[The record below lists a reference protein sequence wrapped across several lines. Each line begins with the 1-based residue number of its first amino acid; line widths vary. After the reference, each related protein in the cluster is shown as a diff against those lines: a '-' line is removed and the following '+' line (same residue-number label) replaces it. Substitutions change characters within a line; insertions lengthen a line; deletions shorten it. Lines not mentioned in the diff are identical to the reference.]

1 MIELDDAKTL
11 FSFDK
16 DLEPVLKVPSSETV
30 RIRTKDCFGNQL
42 QGPEDQLS
50 EIDWEAINPATG
62 PIYVEGAVAGGA
74 LKVHID
80 NIELDAQTS
89 SCTGKDE
96 GVCGDRFSDWA
107 THFCKVEDGKVVW
120 DERLSIPL
128 APMIGVIG
136 VAPEGEPV
144 NCGTPG
150 KHGGNMDN
158 TAIAA
163 GATLYFPVA
172 VDGALFGCGDMHAV
186 MGDGE
191 VSVSGA
197 EVAGYATV
205 TLTALPELS
214 VPNPLIENDTHFGI
228 IVSAESLDKA
238 SELAVQQM
246 VDLLASR
253 TNESEADLVML
264 LSLVADVRVCQMVD
278 PEKTVRFMVP
288 KYVLDAIGF
297 SL

>member
-16 DLEPVLKVPSSETV
+16 DLEPVLKVPSGETV

-62 PIYVEGAVAGGA
+62 PVYVEGAVAGGA

-238 SELAVQQM
+238 AELAVQQM

>member
-16 DLEPVLKVPSSETV
+16 DLEPVLKVPSGETV

-42 QGPEDQLS
+42 QGPEDHLS

-62 PIYVEGAVAGGA
+62 PIYVEGAVAGGT

>member
-1 MIELDDAKTL
+1 MIELDDSKTL

-16 DLEPVLKVPSSETV
+16 DLEPVLKVPSGETV

-42 QGPEDQLS
+42 QGPEDCLS

-89 SCTGKDE
+89 SCTGEDE
-96 GVCGDRFSDWA
+96 GVCGDRFNDWA

-238 SELAVQQM
+238 AELAVQQM

>member
-1 MIELDDAKTL
+1 MIELDDSKTL

-16 DLEPVLKVPSSETV
+16 DLKPVLKVPSSETV

-62 PIYVEGAVAGGA
+62 PIYVEGAVAGGT

-120 DERLSIPL
+120 DERLSIPV

-238 SELAVQQM
+238 AELAVQQM
-246 VDLLASR
+246 VDLLVSR

>member
-16 DLEPVLKVPSSETV
+16 DLEPVLKVPSGETV

-62 PIYVEGAVAGGA
+62 PIYVEGAVAGGT
-74 LKVHID
+74 LKVHIV

-214 VPNPLIENDTHFGI
+214 VPNPLIENETHFGI

-238 SELAVQQM
+238 AELAVQQM

-288 KYVLDAIGF
+288 KYVLDAIDF

>member
-1 MIELDDAKTL
+1 MIELDDSKTL

-16 DLEPVLKVPSSETV
+16 DLDPVLKVPSGETV

-62 PIYVEGAVAGGA
+62 PIYVEGAVAGGP
-74 LKVHID
+74 LQVHIATL
-80 NIELDAQTS
+80 ELAAQTS
-89 SCTGKDE
+89 SCTGRDE

-107 THFCKVEDGKVVW
+107 THFCKVEGGKVVW

-214 VPNPLIENDTHFGI
+214 VPNPLIENETHFGI

-238 SELAVQQM
+238 AELAVQQM

>member
-1 MIELDDAKTL
+1 MIELDDSKTL

-16 DLEPVLKVPSSETV
+16 DLEPVLKVPSGETV

-62 PIYVEGAVAGGA
+62 PIYVEGAVAGGT

-96 GVCGDRFSDWA
+96 GVCGERFSDWA

-120 DERLSIPL
+120 DERLSIPI

-214 VPNPLIENDTHFGI
+214 VSNPLIENDTHFGI

-238 SELAVQQM
+238 AELAVQQM

>member
-1 MIELDDAKTL
+1 MIELDDSKTL

-16 DLEPVLKVPSSETV
+16 DLEPVLKVPSGETV

-62 PIYVEGAVAGGA
+62 PIYVEGAVAGGT

-288 KYVLDAIGF
+288 KYVLDAIDF

>member
-1 MIELDDAKTL
+1 MIELDDSKTL

-16 DLEPVLKVPSSETV
+16 DLKPVLKVPSGETV

-62 PIYVEGAVAGGA
+62 PIYVEGAVAGGT

-80 NIELDAQTS
+80 SIELDAQTS

-120 DERLSIPL
+120 DERLSIPV

-238 SELAVQQM
+238 AELAVQQM

-297 SL
+297 TL

>member
-1 MIELDDAKTL
+1 MIELDDSKTL

-16 DLEPVLKVPSSETV
+16 DLEPVLNVPSGETV

-214 VPNPLIENDTHFGI
+214 VPNPLIENETHFGI

-238 SELAVQQM
+238 AELAVQQM

-297 SL
+297 TL

>member
-16 DLEPVLKVPSSETV
+16 DLEPVLKVPSGETV

-42 QGPEDQLS
+42 QGPEDRLS

-62 PIYVEGAVAGGA
+62 PIYVEGAVAGGT

-128 APMIGVIG
+128 APMVGVIG

-238 SELAVQQM
+238 AELAVQQM